1 LGPIAHAEDELQA
14 DEQNAGVSEDHED
27 VLAEVVAERI
37 DSRVSERTGNEVK
50 GQVEVG
56 KGEVGEAE
64 RNELVNE
71 FDMEEDLAGK
81 GVVRGPD
88 LAEMDE
94 GIDGS
99 EESAIEPAPAL
110 RDEFWDGVC
119 RQWVSNRGKRVLG

>member
-1 LGPIAHAEDELQA
+1 MQA

-27 VLAEVVAERI
+27 VLANVVAERV
-37 DSRVSERTGNEVK
+37 DSWVSERTGNEVK

-56 KGEVGEAE
+56 QGEVGEAE

-71 FDMEEDLAGK
+71 FDVEEDLAGN

-110 RDEFWDGVC
+110 RDEFGDGIC
-119 RQWVSNRGKRVLG
+119 RQWVSNRGRRVLG